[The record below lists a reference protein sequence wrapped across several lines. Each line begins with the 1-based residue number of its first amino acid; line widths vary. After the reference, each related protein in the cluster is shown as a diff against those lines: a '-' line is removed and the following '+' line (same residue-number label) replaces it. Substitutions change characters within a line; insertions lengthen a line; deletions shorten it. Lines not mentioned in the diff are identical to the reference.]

1 MVMDIR
7 GKNVLVLGLGIS
19 GVSTAKAL
27 YKLGANIIISDLK
40 KEEELIDYV
49 SEIRDLNVRFFLGT
63 NDVPLE
69 YIDLI
74 IKSPG
79 IPLTVDLIK
88 EANRR
93 GIEVISDIELAY
105 RINPDNNFIA
115 ITGTNGKTTTTAL
128 TGEFFKNGDLPTHVV
143 GNIGVG
149 ILWNIVNSDNEDI
162 FVIEASSFQLEST
175 VYFNPKV
182 SVILNITPDHLDWH
196 KDLEAYIDAKKKIFR
211 NQTKDEYTILNYDD
225 KLLRNMEKEVASN
238 LIWFSRQY
246 ELPKGVYVK
255 DGHIV
260 INDGNSVKALIKTDE
275 IKLLGKHNLENV
287 LASVS
292 IAWIMGLDMD
302 TMKYVLKTFSGV
314 EHRIEYVDTVNG
326 IKFYND
332 SKGTNPDASIKAI
345 EALKSPIILI
355 AGGHD
360 KGNEFDEFIL
370 SFNNKVKALILLGE
384 TKYKI
389 KNTAIKYGFNNI
401 YIVDNMKEAV
411 IKSYELAKTGDNVLL
426 SPACASWDMYRSFE
440 ERGKDFKKAVHSLRE
455 E

>member
-1 MVMDIR
+1 M
-7 GKNVLVLGLGIS
+7 
-19 GVSTAKAL
+19 
-27 YKLGANIIISDLK
+27 
-40 KEEELIDYV
+40 
-49 SEIRDLNVRFFLGT
+49 
-63 NDVPLE
+63 
-69 YIDLI
+69 
-74 IKSPG
+74 
-79 IPLTVDLIK
+79 
-88 EANRR
+88 
-93 GIEVISDIELAY
+93 
-105 RINPDNNFIA
+105 
-115 ITGTNGKTTTTAL
+115 
-128 TGEFFKNGDLPTHVV
+128 
-143 GNIGVG
+143 
-149 ILWNIVNSDNEDI
+149 
-162 FVIEASSFQLEST
+162 
-175 VYFNPKV
+175 
-182 SVILNITPDHLDWH
+182 
-196 KDLEAYIDAKKKIFR
+196 
-211 NQTKDEYTILNYDD
+211 
-225 KLLRNMEKEVASN
+225 ASN

-370 SFNNKVKALILLGE
+370 SFNNK
-384 TKYKI
+384 
-389 KNTAIKYGFNNI
+389 
-401 YIVDNMKEAV
+401 
-411 IKSYELAKTGDNVLL
+411 
-426 SPACASWDMYRSFE
+426 
-440 ERGKDFKKAVHSLRE
+440 
-455 E
+455 

>member
-1 MVMDIR
+1 MDIR

-255 DGHIV
+255 DGYIV

>member
-1 MVMDIR
+1 MDIR

>member
-1 MVMDIR
+1 MDIR

-69 YIDLI
+69 YVDLI